1 MEHKKESKD
10 ICSPGLFQSHRFFFI
25 IPLKVA
31 KVHYDIEHTESTK
44 IASNHDGAKPKS
56 LYTMKSEKKVSN

>member
-1 MEHKKESKD
+1 MELKKESKD

-31 KVHYDIEHTESTK
+31 KVQYDIEHAEATK

-56 LYTMKSEKKVSN
+56 LYNEASKK